1 MFQPEI
7 RATFNAMDTNKDGRI
22 SVTELMKAQQALGC
36 NPTMDE
42 TKEMIRE
49 VDTDSEGLTCI
60 MDSYNNM
67 MKAKIY
73 F

>member
-1 MFQPEI
+1 
-7 RATFNAMDTNKDGRI
+7 MDTNKDGRI

-49 VDTDSEGLTCI
+49 VDTDSEGLTL
-60 MDSYNNM
+60 Y
-67 MKAKIY
+67 Y
-73 F
+73 G